1 MWAEV
6 LWQKGRLG
14 VGVCRAWEGHGC
26 GLIDLGLPA
35 GTECGHEEPV
45 VTGTSSVSGL
55 EERAWTAT
63 SINGSGAW
71 GRVQV
76 REPYAK

>member
-14 VGVCRAWEGHGC
+14 IRVCIASEGHGC

-35 GTECGHEEPV
+35 GTECGCEEPV
-45 VTGTSSVSGL
+45 VTGTSVSRL
-55 EERAWTAT
+55 EERVWRAT
-63 SINGSGAW
+63 SINGSGTW
-71 GRVQV
+71 GRVQAK
-76 REPYAK
+76 EPYTK